1 MPVIMLSHSPSPLPV
16 FQVTFANFRVPRSAL
31 LDRFCSFAPSEGE
44 ATAAKANNEEKAAPK
59 GMVYATRLPKGVS
72 RMLDLLIFRLLTGR
86 IVLSEATTSM
96 VLGRLR
102 RNWAYCQNRELWK
115 GRKPEGPK
123 MATMPLTSACFR
135 DYGRSLAIVAAFV
148 AETREVVADSIR
160 RDQFTYD
167 TVEATCMCKFL
178 GTGFGVDA
186 SSAVRKIM
194 GARALQAESGLGAE
208 SFLPN
213 ATSAAEG
220 DNTIMELKIVQDAF
234 RGRTSKIP
242 FELMWRTVGC
252 ASGRKASAAYMCRL
266 VKAIW
271 LGKQALKDGQLLKD
285 LAWARAHLRVIDVW
299 LQVNKKDP
307 SKQAWIDSYG
317 KVLVQFPAPLQ
328 C

>member
-1 MPVIMLSHSPSPLPV
+1 
-16 FQVTFANFRVPRSAL
+16 
-31 LDRFCSFAPSEGE
+31 
-44 ATAAKANNEEKAAPK
+44 
-59 GMVYATRLPKGVS
+59 
-72 RMLDLLIFRLLTGR
+72 
-86 IVLSEATTSM
+86 
-96 VLGRLR
+96 
-102 RNWAYCQNRELWK
+102 
-115 GRKPEGPK
+115 
-123 MATMPLTSACFR
+123 
-135 DYGRSLAIVAAFV
+135 VAAFV